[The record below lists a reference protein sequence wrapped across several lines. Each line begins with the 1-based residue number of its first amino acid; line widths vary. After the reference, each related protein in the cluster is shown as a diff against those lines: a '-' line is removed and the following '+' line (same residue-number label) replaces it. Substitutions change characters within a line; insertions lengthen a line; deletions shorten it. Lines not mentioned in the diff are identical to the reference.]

1 MKTIVSDTKNFQ
13 QINIK
18 EDKKVNV
25 LLKSEKKVINL
36 IKPLEN

>member
-25 LLKSEKKVINL
+25 LLKSEKEVINL